1 MHLYLL
7 QVVRLHSSLSL
18 TRSHS
23 TIFNRLDRTNIYLFI
38 YLYISIY
45 VCVCGIFVDP
55 DIAFGLRGVAK
66 ELRPSGVTRFR
77 HEGLSL
83 SMGAAG
89 I

>member
-1 MHLYLL
+1 
-7 QVVRLHSSLSL
+7 VCVC
-18 TRSHS
+18 
-23 TIFNRLDRTNIYLFI
+23 
-38 YLYISIY
+38 
-45 VCVCGIFVDP
+45 VCVCGIFGDP

>member
-1 MHLYLL
+1 
-7 QVVRLHSSLSL
+7 VW
-18 TRSHS
+18 
-23 TIFNRLDRTNIYLFI
+23 
-38 YLYISIY
+38 
-45 VCVCGIFVDP
+45 VCGIFVDP